1 MVRCSTLGFVKFNI
15 YFLPQWS
22 AQLSATSDWPEPL
35 HAPCLATR
43 DPTAGSPHPSHP
55 SVSFSHSMIPIID
68 CKLTVQH
75 SPFTFIIIYRYMRF
89 LQVITSFNIAE
100 KVLGPIFLH
109 ILLIFITQVCEI
121 SIPFLDP
128 HPWKIIPSVWGN
140 LIKISPFIS
149 LFVCFCRSWKDLTQP
164 RSRHV
169 LVTSCRDLFNL

>member
-1 MVRCSTLGFVKFNI
+1 MFIPQKQHITGNCSQMVRCSTLGFVKFNI

-22 AQLSATSDWPEPL
+22 AQPSATSDWPEPL
-35 HAPCLATR
+35 HAPCLATG

-68 CKLTVQH
+68 CKLIVQH

-121 SIPFLDP
+121 LIPFLDP
-128 HPWKIIPSVWGN
+128 HP
-140 LIKISPFIS
+140 
-149 LFVCFCRSWKDLTQP
+149 
-164 RSRHV
+164 
-169 LVTSCRDLFNL
+169 